1 MNSTPAE
8 FERALRQAFAEGVTV
23 DDSGLLLATDGA
35 QLHFALRSENG
46 VCIGA
51 LQLPLLRVEI
61 SVRDGSRDGAEKL
74 LARVDRA
81 TLRGGG

>member
-1 MNSTPAE
+1 MNGTPAE
-8 FERALRQAFAEGVTV
+8 FERALRLAFAGGLTA
-23 DDSGLLLATDGA
+23 DASGLLLTVDSV
-35 QLHFALRSENG
+35 QLHFALQREKER
-46 VCIGA
+46 CLGA

-61 SVRDGSRDGAEKL
+61 SVRGGGREAAEKL

>member
-8 FERALRQAFAEGVTV
+8 FERALRLVFAEGLTV
-23 DDSGLLLATDGA
+23 DESGLLLAADGA
-35 QLHFALRSENG
+35 QLHFALRSEQG
-46 VCIGA
+46 RRIGA